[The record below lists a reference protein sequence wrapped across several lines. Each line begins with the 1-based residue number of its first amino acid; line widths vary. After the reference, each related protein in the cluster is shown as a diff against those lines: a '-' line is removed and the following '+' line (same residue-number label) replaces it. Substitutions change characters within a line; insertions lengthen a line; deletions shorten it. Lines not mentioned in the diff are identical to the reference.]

1 MQLAVRSETF
11 DGGHA
16 CAVSLHRQHRARF
29 DGLAVDENRTRA
41 ALTGVTADIGSGEA
55 ECVAQEMDEEQTWL
69 DLSGLPCAVDRE
81 RDSVFHADLRGL
93 EGLPRKVELRK

>member
-29 DGLAVDENRTRA
+29 DGLAVDEDRTRA
-41 ALTGVTADIGSGEA
+41 ALTGVTPDIGSGEA
-55 ECVAQEMDEEQTWL
+55 ECVAPEMDEEQTWL
-69 DLSGLPCAVDRE
+69 DRRCLPCAVDRE
-81 RDSVFHADLRGL
+81 RDSVLHADLRGL
-93 EGLPRKVELRK
+93 GGTAPKR